1 MQAEAD
7 TIQLMGFY
15 TYKTMETPGTGHYM
29 NSTTPKN
36 AVCFQSFV
44 TEQYN
49 PPQLQESGAVCKAPF
64 HLKFDMQYLE

>member
-15 TYKTMETPGTGHYM
+15 TYKTMETPGTGRYM
-29 NSTTPKN
+29 NSTTPN
-36 AVCFQSFV
+36 NLVCFQSFV

-49 PPQLQESGAVCKAPF
+49 PL
-64 HLKFDMQYLE
+64 

>member
-15 TYKTMETPGTGHYM
+15 TYKTMETPGTGRDM

-49 PPQLQESGAVCKAPF
+49 LP
-64 HLKFDMQYLE
+64 